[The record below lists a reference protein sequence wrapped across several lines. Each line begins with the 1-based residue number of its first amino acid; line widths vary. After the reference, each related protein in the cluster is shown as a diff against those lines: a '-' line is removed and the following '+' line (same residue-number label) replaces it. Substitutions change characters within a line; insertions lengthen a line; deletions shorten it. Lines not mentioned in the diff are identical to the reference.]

1 MSYTVTIYKGDDQE
15 RLTEL
20 RRAVAVAERY
30 AKAQAAEP
38 RRFGDPA
45 PGDDDVKQA
54 QAEFDA
60 FVDEAAK
67 RAESWVLEHIGH
79 RAFRNLL
86 TAHPARKVTTTAED
100 GTTKVE
106 THPDDE
112 TWGVNTEEFPE
123 ALLLFR
129 DEEDSDIRTVAEL
142 KVGNRNIAKDRDAME
157 KRVKRLSEGQLA
169 DLWTSAFL
177 LNKAGVSDPKL
188 DRFSPITTRSSGT

>member
-1 MSYTVTIYKGDDQE
+1 MSYTVNIYKGDDQE

-20 RRAVAVAERY
+20 KRAVVVARRYEAANTGVSLRGGDESPDDAV
-30 AKAQAAEP
+30 K
-38 RRFGDPA
+38 
-45 PGDDDVKQA
+45 KA

-60 FVDEAAK
+60 YVDEAAK
-67 RAESWVLEHIGH
+67 RAEAWVLDHIGH

-100 GTTKVE
+100 GTTKEE

-123 ALLLFR
+123 KLLLFV
-129 DEEDSDIRTVAEL
+129 DEDDPEIRTVSEL
-142 KVGNRNIAKDRDAME
+142 KIGNRNIAKDVTAMR
-157 KRVKRLSEGQLA
+157 KRVKRLSEGQLM

-188 DRFSPITTRSSGT
+188 DRFSPATPRSNET

>member
-1 MSYTVTIYKGDDQE
+1 MSYTVNIYKGDDQE

-20 RRAVAVAERY
+20 KRAVVVAERY
-30 AKAQAAEP
+30 AAANASEP
-38 RRFGDPA
+38 RRFGDPIVGA
-45 PGDDDVKQA
+45 EVRAA
-54 QAEFDA
+54 QAEFDE

-67 RAESWVLEHIGH
+67 RAEAWVLDHIGH

-100 GTTKVE
+100 GTVKEE

-112 TWGVNTEEFPE
+112 TWGVNTETFPE
-123 ALLLFR
+123 ALLLFI
-129 DEEDSDIRTVAEL
+129 DEEDPEIRTVSEL
-142 KVGNRNIAKDRDAME
+142 KIGNRNIAKDVTAMR

-188 DRFSPITTRSSGT
+188 DRFSPITLRSTET